1 MEALDRIVTE
11 ISDKISG
18 IIERYKDAPGSQGPI
33 KYIRDIPLYVGKAY
47 RRYHF
52 LGLDEVDGL
61 RVLDLCTGAG
71 YFTYICNKNH
81 DAIGLDWPE
90 YFTAGSSEHISDVP
104 SLADNDIG
112 ISLYKDLA
120 EALSNTVYNCR
131 IELGESFMVGQRF
144 DVITAFYPCFNRRP
158 EDNYFWGKDDW
169 DSFIGYV
176 IKSHLTPNGRLVV
189 TPLKREKGAGI
200 RELTELFVTKYGG
213 SCKSN
218 TFTVGA

>member
-1 MEALDRIVTE
+1 MESLDRIVNE

-18 IIERYKDAPGSQGPI
+18 IVERYKDAPGNEGPI
-33 KYIRDIPLYVGKAY
+33 KYIRNIPLYVGKAY
-47 RRYHF
+47 RRHHF

-61 RVLDLCTGAG
+61 KVLDLCTGAG

-81 DAIGLDWPE
+81 NAIGLDWPA

-112 ISLYKDLA
+112 MSLYRDLA
-120 EALSNTVYNCR
+120 EALNITVVNCR
-131 IELGESFMVGQRF
+131 IELDTPFMDGQRF
-144 DVITAFYPCFNRRP
+144 DVITAFYPCFNHRP
-158 EDNYFWGKDDW
+158 EDNYFWDKDDW
-169 DSFIGYV
+169 DSFTGYV
-176 IKSHLTPNGRLVV
+176 IKNLLRPKGRLAV
-189 TPLKREKGAGI
+189 TPLRREKGAGI

-218 TFTVGA
+218 TFIVGA